1 MDSGSI
7 AASLSS
13 VACPKVGKAQ
23 DRSLILVGSRVEWV
37 NNIGQQWLRG
47 AWGTDLSQMA
57 SDHAGTRAKS
67 GFSPPLP
74 CACAYATWIVMPTPS
89 CNLQKRKLWQVGGL
103 AREVVEWQAV
113 ALAGCWHH
121 ECPGLCPYLS
131 CSCATAC
138 AVPRAMCTGR

>member
-74 CACAYATWIVMPTPS
+74 CACAYAAWIVMPPWHS
-89 CNLQKRKLWQVGGL
+89 LVICKNASFGKL
-103 AREVVEWQAV
+103 VVW
-113 ALAGCWHH
+113 
-121 ECPGLCPYLS
+121 PG
-131 CSCATAC
+131 
-138 AVPRAMCTGR
+138 RW